1 MASVIDHVGTRSTK
15 PTSARAQLL
24 ALTAV
29 VVAAMLLTLALL
41 VNASAYTIAETTAS
55 TTPDD
60 DAVRHRSAAVS
71 GTDQILRAVN
81 RAEHETSRAARERVV
96 DGVEALGVDLARNA
110 ADRGAVSHLETNLSR
125 TTPGWIVSA
134 DGRDGSLVNE
144 SGATAYTI
152 AGDVDRS
159 RRVTLV
165 FDPSRL
171 ESMTRQR
178 VSEEAFHVV
187 FETPTPTAVYVYRT
201 TTDVVVATGIDGQT
215 PRVVC
220 TVPAATDAAKLR
232 LGLSGEQLETSWC
245 PGLWPSTSLTRAH
258 TYRISVEN
266 ADAID
271 GTLTATVQTATP
283 ASPPHTEHDGITPGV
298 YDTTVTLGYAT
309 GSHRFETMVR
319 VAPGEP
325 RV

>member
-1 MASVIDHVGTRSTK
+1 MASVIDHVGTRSTE

-29 VVAAMLLTLALL
+29 VVAATILTLVLL
-41 VNASAYTIAETTAS
+41 VNASAYTIAETTAE
-55 TTPDD
+55 TTPD
-60 DAVRHRSAAVS
+60 DAVRHRSAAIS
-71 GTDQILRAVN
+71 GTDQILRAAN
-81 RAEHETSRAARERVV
+81 RAEHGTSRAARERVV

-110 ADRGAVSHLETNLSR
+110 ADRGAVGHLETNLSR

-144 SGATAYTI
+144 SGATGYTI

-171 ESMTRQR
+171 ESTTRQHAG
-178 VSEEAFHVV
+178 EEAFHVV
-187 FETPTPTAVYVYRT
+187 FETPTPTVVYVYRT
-201 TTDVVVATGIDGQT
+201 TGDVIVAMGIDEQT

-220 TVPAATDAAKLR
+220 TAPAATDAAELR
-232 LGLSGEQLETSWC
+232 LELSGERLETSRC
-245 PGLWPSTSLTRAH
+245 PGLWPSTSLARAH

-283 ASPPHTEHDGITPGV
+283 ASPPHTEHDGIKPGV
-298 YDTTVTLGYAT
+298 YDTTVILGYAT
-309 GSHRFETMVR
+309 ESHRFETMVR